1 MLDDQEFEEKIVPC
15 IVKLFE
21 SNDRATR
28 LLLLNQIE
36 LYSSMYSTNKF
47 SFSIKLSIE

>member
-1 MLDDQEFEEKIVPC
+1 MLDDNDFEEKITPC
-15 IVKLFE
+15 IVKLYE

-36 LYSSMYSTNKF
+36 LYASMYSFNLAKIQRT
-47 SFSIKLSIE
+47 LQCL

>member
-15 IVKLFE
+15 IIKLFE

-28 LLLLNQIE
+28 LLLLNTIE
-36 LYSSMYSTNKF
+36 LYAGMY
-47 SFSIKLSIE
+47 IIY

>member
-1 MLDDQEFEEKIVPC
+1 MLDDHEFEEKIVPC

-28 LLLLNQIE
+28 LLLLNTIE
-36 LYSSMYSTNKF
+36 LYASMCT
-47 SFSIKLSIE
+47 